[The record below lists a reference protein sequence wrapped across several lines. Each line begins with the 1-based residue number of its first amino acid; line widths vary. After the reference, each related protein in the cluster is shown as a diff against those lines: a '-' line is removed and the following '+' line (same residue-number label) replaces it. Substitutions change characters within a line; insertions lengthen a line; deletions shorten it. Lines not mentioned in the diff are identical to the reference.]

1 MVYIILTFLLKME
14 QMFDE
19 RENDN
24 YKDML
29 NITAD
34 PQMTK
39 LCIFPAEV
47 KPKMSKQKPKF
58 TFILGRYVIKSLLV
72 LLMSNPVIKCQTDL
86 FGLPLHSFIKHV

>member
-1 MVYIILTFLLKME
+1 ME

-19 RENDN
+19 RENNN

-58 TFILGRYVIKSLLV
+58 TLCHQEFIGITDVKSCNE
-72 LLMSNPVIKCQTDL
+72 MSN
-86 FGLPLHSFIKHV
+86 